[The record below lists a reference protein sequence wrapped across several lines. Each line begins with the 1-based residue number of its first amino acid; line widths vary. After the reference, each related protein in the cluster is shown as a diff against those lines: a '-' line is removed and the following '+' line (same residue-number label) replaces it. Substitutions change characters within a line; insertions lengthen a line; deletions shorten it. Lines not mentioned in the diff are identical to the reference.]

1 MQGPGGEGRK
11 PQRRRST
18 ETPVGDQHPTDLVE
32 ALVSHL
38 KRERNIIEGDAGT
51 TQQLGSIQRQ

>member
-1 MQGPGGEGRK
+1 
-11 PQRRRST
+11 
-18 ETPVGDQHPTDLVE
+18 VGDQHPTDLVE

-38 KRERNIIEGDAGT
+38 ERERHIIEGDAGA